1 MPIKNKIVIIDG
13 ASKNVT
19 EREMTEEE
27 LTELDSQ
34 QINPNEQIANAQ
46 AKQAERL
53 AILDRLGIS
62 ANELKT
68 ILG

>member
-13 ASKNVT
+13 ASKDVT
-19 EREMTEEE
+19 EREMTQEE
-27 LTELDSQ
+27 LAELNSQ
-34 QINPNEQIANAQ
+34 QINPDEQIANAQ